1 MTKDIKQYVEQA
13 KTLSDLSTQNR
24 DINKLA
30 ALMMIE
36 DMLEEIHAELQKIN
50 AQPKPQKTVAQK
62 KTTAQKGEA

>member
-13 KTLSDLSTQNR
+13 KTLSDSSTQNR

-36 DMLEEIHAELQKIN
+36 DMLEEMEDEQLTIFDLE
-50 AQPKPQKTVAQK
+50 
-62 KTTAQKGEA
+62 E

>member
-13 KTLSDLSTQNR
+13 KTLSDSSTQNR

-36 DMLEEIHAELQKIN
+36 DMLEEIHADLQKIN
-50 AQPKPQKTVAQK
+50 AQSKSQKTVAQK
-62 KTTAQKGEA
+62 KTAQKGETK